1 MFHWVLLAEHSSS
14 WARFLLVYII
24 KIFTQFCR
32 KSRKLAR
39 GWRRKLT
46 TWVQRLESY
55 AAFLFI
61 LLFLL
66 LNSSASLTLLHLKDP
81 MEPLVASVLCL
92 LTLLRHPSLLMVL
105 CLLLILDFPN
115 RRFVKSAQSVVQ
127 NVKKVSF
134 KAYPSVAA
142 TPDKPVETFLSI
154 FNFLPCNNL
163 STEQSRP
170 PPRPCSKLFRPNSS
184 HVHFLSCV
192 TANNTGIG
200 EGETGFQFATV
211 SIFVRMSTKKR

>member
-1 MFHWVLLAEHSSS
+1 M
-14 WARFLLVYII
+14 

-81 MEPLVASVLCL
+81 MVPLVASVSCL

-127 NVKKVSF
+127 NAKKVSF
-134 KAYPSVAA
+134 KACPSVAI
-142 TPDKPVETFLSI
+142 TPYKPVETFLSI
-154 FNFLPCNNL
+154 IFLISCHATISQQSEVAPL
-163 STEQSRP
+163 STPVQS
-170 PPRPCSKLFRPNSS
+170 CFSLTA
-184 HVHFLSCV
+184 HMCISCV

-200 EGETGFQFATV
+200 KGKTAFQFATV
-211 SIFVRMSTKKR
+211 SIFVRMSTKKGNFVMCLNRFCPRL

>member
-1 MFHWVLLAEHSSS
+1 M
-14 WARFLLVYII
+14 
-24 KIFTQFCR
+24 
-32 KSRKLAR
+32 
-39 GWRRKLT
+39 T

-61 LLFLL
+61 LLFPL

-115 RRFVKSAQSVVQ
+115 RRFVKCAQSVIQ
-127 NVKKVSF
+127 NAKNVSF
-134 KAYPSVAA
+134 KACLSVAA

-154 FNFLPCNNL
+154 FLISLPCNNL

-170 PPRPCSKLFRPNSS
+170 PPHPCSKLFRPNSS
-184 HVHFLSCV
+184 HVHFLCYCKQHW
-192 TANNTGIG
+192 NRGGGNGL
-200 EGETGFQFATV
+200 
-211 SIFVRMSTKKR
+211 SIYDSKHFCEDEYKKKLSL

>member
-1 MFHWVLLAEHSSS
+1 M
-14 WARFLLVYII
+14 
-24 KIFTQFCR
+24 KIFIQFCR
-32 KSRKLAR
+32 KLRKLAR

-61 LLFLL
+61 LLFLP

-127 NVKKVSF
+127 NAKKVSF
-134 KAYPSVAA
+134 KACPSVAA

-154 FNFLPCNNL
+154 FLFLAMQ
-163 STEQSRP
+163 QSLNRAKSP
-170 PPRPCSKLFRPNSS
+170 PLPTPVQSCFSLTA
-184 HVHFLSCV
+184 HMYISCV
-192 TANNTGIG
+192 DANNTGIG
-200 EGETGFQFATV
+200 EG
-211 SIFVRMSTKKR
+211 KRPLNLRQ

>member
-1 MFHWVLLAEHSSS
+1 M
-14 WARFLLVYII
+14 

-32 KSRKLAR
+32 KLRKLAR

-81 MEPLVASVLCL
+81 MVPLVASVSCL

-127 NVKKVSF
+127 NAKKVSF

-154 FNFLPCNNL
+154 MFLISCHATI
-163 STEQSRP
+163 SQQSKVAP
-170 PPRPCSKLFRPNSS
+170 LPTPVKSCFGLTA
-184 HVHFLSCV
+184 HMCISCV
-192 TANNTGIG
+192 TTNNTGIG
-200 EGETGFQFATV
+200 EGETAFQICDSKHFCEDEH
-211 SIFVRMSTKKR
+211 KKR